1 MNTNTNIETHGVF
14 TVPEPEVGR
23 RLGLAL
29 DDVRDRRGVKGAD
42 WNAVGRG
49 HRVFWAEARVVA
61 VAAEMA
67 ASREKR
73 APIGLL
79 PDPDR
84 LVVVELTRTTTV
96 NNRIVI
102 GRVEGGNSFDPLVTV
117 VVGPGRCLW
126 FLPRMRVLAR
136 RQTGNVYT
144 FEGNPD
150 KPEKGRVWPRSPGR
164 W

>member
-1 MNTNTNIETHGVF
+1 MKTHTNNELDGGF
-14 TVPEPEVGR
+14 NVPEPEVAR
-23 RLGLAL
+23 RLGLTL
-29 DDVRDRRGVKGAD
+29 DDVRERRGVKGAD

-49 HRVFWAEARVVA
+49 HRMFWTEAA
-61 VAAEMA
+61 VMALAAHLA
-67 ASREKR
+67 ATHEKR

-84 LVVVELTRTTTV
+84 LVVVELTRTRTV
-96 NNRIVI
+96 NDRIVI
-102 GRVEGGNSFDPLVTV
+102 GRIEGGNSFDPLVTV
-117 VVGPGRCLW
+117 VVGPGRSQW
-126 FLPRMRVLAR
+126 FLPRMRVMAR
-136 RQTGNVYT
+136 RQYGSVYN